1 MERRAHAVL
10 AVLLAALLMVAGCS
24 SGDDAGEGPTAAST
38 PTGSATAAPTP
49 GGPAGAEGGDGG
61 SDGAAQEPFVGL
73 EDLVAGELAAWAQAN
88 GVPGAVAAVTIGD
101 TVDAEP
107 TALVATGLADAA
119 AGTPIRNGSVFRIG
133 SITKPITAATL
144 LSLVEDGLVDL
155 DEPIGTYLPS
165 WDARELPYGGQIT
178 VRMLLDHTTGF
189 IEYAFDPAFYLA
201 TLPRLDQPFDPEEV
215 IDFVVGRDLLFE
227 PGTAYSYNTGGY
239 LLAGQIIEAVT
250 GRPAHEVIRER
261 ILEPAG
267 AGGLALQPA
276 EEPAGDLVSG
286 YFAVPTSGP
295 EADNP
300 LAGPLRTLAELVDPD
315 AVITTTDGFLL
326 DVTALPQ
333 NAVESA
339 GWTGGGLE
347 GTAADVVRL
356 LPEIL
361 RGGILSPASVAAM
374 TTTVFDVNYGL
385 GIRVGTVEGRT
396 AYSHG
401 GGVPGFRSTAL
412 YLPAGDGPAVSIV
425 ILSNMIPIPTDIDV
439 VAERIAK
446 VALDAAGS

>member
-1 MERRAHAVL
+1 M
-10 AVLLAALLMVAGCS
+10 AALLVAAGCS
-24 SGDDAGEGPTAAST
+24 SGDDGAVGSADATTPTAVSTATPTPPGPSGDDSGEGST
-38 PTGSATAAPTP
+38 
-49 GGPAGAEGGDGG
+49 
-61 SDGAAQEPFVGL
+61 DGASQELTIGL
-73 EDLVAGELAAWAQAN
+73 EDLVAGELAAWTEAN
-88 GVPGAVAAVTIGD
+88 GVPGAVAAVRIGD
-101 TVDAEP
+101 TVNGEP
-107 TALVATGLADAA
+107 TVLVSTGVTDAA
-119 AGTPIRNGSVFRIG
+119 TRTPMRTDSVFRIG
-133 SITKPITAATL
+133 SITKPVTAATV
-144 LSLVEDGLVDL
+144 LSLAEDGLVDL
-155 DEPIGTYLPS
+155 DEPIGTHLPS

-189 IEYAFDPAFYLA
+189 IEYAFDPGFYLA

-215 IDFVVGRDLLFE
+215 VDFVVGRDLLFE

-276 EEPAGDLVSG
+276 EQPAGELVRG

-300 LAGPLRTLAELVDPD
+300 LAAPLRTLADLVDPD
-315 AVITTTDGFLL
+315 AVVTTNDGFLL

-347 GTAADVVRL
+347 GTATDVVRL
-356 LPEIL
+356 LPGIL
-361 RGGILSPASVAAM
+361 RGGILSPASVAEM
-374 TTTVFDVNYGL
+374 VTTVFDVNYGL

-396 AYSHG
+396 AWSHG

-412 YLPAGDGPAVSIV
+412 YLPADDGPAISIV

-439 VAERIAK
+439 VAGRIAK
-446 VALDAAGS
+446 LALDAAGS